1 MDIFKYLQEWALSQ
15 GMSLSSKI
23 VVAVILTGIGIL
35 VVRLVMEIISK
46 ALEKSK
52 LEKAAHTLIRS
63 LVRAILYLLLG
74 LIVASSLGIDV
85 TGIVALASVLTLAI
99 SLSVQN
105 SLTNIIGG
113 FTLLYTKPFCTGD
126 FVEVAGQ
133 SGTVK
138 EIGMT
143 YTVLTTPDNKV
154 ISIPNSAVVSA
165 QIVNYSTTGTRR
177 LDINISASYD
187 SPVETVLQALRE
199 TAVDPRVLQEPA
211 APFVALTSY
220 GDSAINY
227 TLRVWVNSADYWA
240 VNFEFNEKIKKIFD
254 EKGVIMTYPH
264 MVVHLEK

>member
-1 MDIFKYLQEWALSQ
+1 MALLESLKTWAVSQ
-15 GMSLSSKI
+15 GLSLSSKI
-23 VVAVILTGIGIL
+23 AVAAIFAGIGIL
-35 VVRLVMEIISK
+35 IIRFIMEIVTK

-52 LEKAAHTLIRS
+52 LEKAAHTLIKS
-63 LVRAILYLLLG
+63 LARTVMYVLLA
-74 LIVASSLGIDV
+74 LIVASSLGVDV
-85 TGIVALASVLTLAI
+85 TGIVALASVLTLAV

-105 SLTNIIGG
+105 ALTNIIGG
-113 FTLLYTKPFCTGD
+113 FTILYTKPFHTGD
-126 FVEVAGQ
+126 YVEVAGQ

-143 YTVLTTPDNKV
+143 YTVLTTPDNKIV
-154 ISIPNSAVVSA
+154 SIPNSAVVSA

-187 SPVETVLQALRE
+187 SPVETVLLALRE
-199 TAVDPRVLQEPA
+199 TAEDPRVMEDP

-227 TLRVWVNSADYWA
+227 TLRVWVKSGDYWD
-240 VNFEFNEKIKKIFD
+240 VNFDFNKKLKTVFD
-254 EKGVIMTYPH
+254 EKGIVMTYPH